1 MHTLYLPHPRP
12 HLHVLAVTRAWPS
25 SSGKHGVLLEEVE
38 MMRGD
43 VVQEREVEAH
53 GRRSGSCKPR
63 IRVLISSL
71 LVVSLYHL
79 IYRN

>member
-1 MHTLYLPHPRP
+1 
-12 HLHVLAVTRAWPS
+12 
-25 SSGKHGVLLEEVE
+25 

-43 VVQEREVEAH
+43 VVQERDVEVH

-79 IYRN
+79 IYRGLIGKVLCINLVVDLIIYSTVSPDRINVNCHVQV